1 MRLIFILFL
10 MCLCHLSFS
19 QNILV
24 DKVNQDGSRILATTV
39 EYFRT
44 GFTDRNPIGFNVICV
59 TDSSVQRRTF
69 AINVYINSTVSY
81 TIPKNGIILFKT
93 TDGIVVELKQDKE
106 SYNTKDVIG
115 NYIPIASTRVYTAE
129 GTYPIRYN
137 ELGLLSCGVQKI
149 RIETQFENLDINY
162 SSKKAKEVGEFIGR
176 SVVLI
181 LNNLKVKKDIRE
193 GF

>member
-1 MRLIFILFL
+1 MRLIFFL
-10 MCLCHLSFS
+10 LSMCLCSLLFS

-39 EYFRT
+39 EFFRT

-59 TDSSVQRRTF
+59 TDSSAQHKTF

-115 NYIPIASTRVYTAE
+115 NYIPIASTRIYTAE

-176 SVVLI
+176 NVVLI

>member
-1 MRLIFILFL
+1 